1 MIKKIWNKQSIM
13 RSIDRTKCVLAEQYH
28 DVVIPRQF
36 TVSITAVR
44 RIILRDL
51 YTEYEKD
58 VFDETYR

>member
-13 RSIDRTKCVLAEQYH
+13 PSIDRTKCVLAEQYH

-44 RIILRDL
+44 RIILRD
-51 YTEYEKD
+51 
-58 VFDETYR
+58 